1 MGCYYVAHSDVMDK
15 PGASLSFH
23 VTLIAHIHG
32 PELELLAYLCRVPKS
47 YNNKQE
53 YPVREKDFFTDGA
66 TPRETRVSE
75 TFIC

>member
-1 MGCYYVAHSDVMDK
+1 MLLCRPQRCHGQAGGIVVFPCHSHRAYY
-15 PGASLSFH
+15 
-23 VTLIAHIHG
+23 G